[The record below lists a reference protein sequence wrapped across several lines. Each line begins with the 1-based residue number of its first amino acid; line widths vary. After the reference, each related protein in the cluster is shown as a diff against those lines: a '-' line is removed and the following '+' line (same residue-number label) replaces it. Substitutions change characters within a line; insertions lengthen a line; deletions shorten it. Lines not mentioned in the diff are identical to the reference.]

1 MSYLVANNKMV
12 IANNKYLTVS
22 NGVYDYDGNL
32 YTYVTIGT
40 QQWIVGNLKTT
51 HYANGVPIT
60 NITVNASWASYQ
72 EASAGAYSWK
82 NNDYDMYNEYG
93 ALYNW
98 YAVDNSNGLSI
109 DGWRIPSKTDLDTL
123 ATYLGSDP
131 GGKLKEV
138 GTEHW
143 TPDNIGATDMYG
155 FKSIGGGDRM
165 DNTGN
170 FDHFNTIEHLWTSTS
185 VVANPSDAWVRLIAN
200 NTTNLTSGS
209 DDKIK
214 GNHVRCMRDA

>member
-1 MSYLVANNKMV
+1 
-12 IANNKYLTVS
+12 
-22 NGVYDYDGNL
+22 
-32 YTYVTIGT
+32 
-40 QQWIVGNLKTT
+40 
-51 HYANGVPIT
+51 
-60 NITVNASWASYQ
+60 
-72 EASAGAYSWK
+72 
-82 NNDYDMYNEYG
+82 MYNEYG

-155 FKSIGGGDRM
+155 FKSIGVEIEWILQGIL
-165 DNTGN
+165 NT
-170 FDHFNTIEHLWTSTS
+170 
-185 VVANPSDAWVRLIAN
+185 LILLN
-200 NTTNLTSGS
+200 IYGLQL
-209 DDKIK
+209 
-214 GNHVRCMRDA
+214 V